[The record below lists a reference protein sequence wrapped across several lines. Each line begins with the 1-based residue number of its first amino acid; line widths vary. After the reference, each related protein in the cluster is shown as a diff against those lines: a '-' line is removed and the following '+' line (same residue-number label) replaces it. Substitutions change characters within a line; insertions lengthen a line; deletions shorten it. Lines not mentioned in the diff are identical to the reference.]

1 MAKQTKVDMRGLT
14 IYQVF
19 PRQHSEKQN
28 FEGVIDDLD
37 RIANMGVDIIYL
49 LPFHPIG
56 KVSRKG
62 LKGSP
67 YSIVDFYKIDKDLGT
82 LEDLKRLVEKAHK
95 KNMKVM
101 MDIVFNH
108 TSKDSVL
115 TQEHPEW
122 FYRKSDGSLANRVGD
137 WSDITDL
144 NYDLEEVQDYF
155 VDVLV
160 YWASIVDGFRCD
172 VAPLLP
178 IDFWIKARK
187 EVEKN
192 SPDIIW
198 LTESVH
204 PEFIK
209 YIRDQGYDCSSDGQ
223 MYDAFDMC
231 YEYDIFDFM
240 DAYLLKDSKKLSRWL
255 EEIYRQEMIYPKN
268 YIKIRG
274 FENHDQRRLRDK
286 VRDHKHFMNML
297 TMMFFLKGTTFI
309 YAGLEHEID
318 HLPNLFEDDV
328 IVWNP
333 KQSLETYIK
342 KLTDMKKEPI
352 FSHGVFNMHAHDQIA
367 VFSYEYKEDMI
378 LGIFNL
384 ENLDDIE
391 VPLTDGSYEDFLSM
405 RKIEVNHGK
414 IKLDEKPIIIK
425 THKGR
430 RR

>member
-1 MAKQTKVDMRGLT
+1 MAKQTNVNMRGLT

-19 PRQHSEKQN
+19 PRQHSKKQN
-28 FEGVIDDLD
+28 FDGVIDDLD

-67 YSIVDFYKIDKDLGT
+67 YSIVDFYEIHEDLGT
-82 LEDLKRLVEKAHK
+82 LEDLKRLVKKAHE

-115 TQEHPEW
+115 THEHPEW
-122 FYRKSDGSLANRVGD
+122 FYRKPDGSLANRVGD

-144 NYDLEEVQDYF
+144 NYDLDEVQDYF

-160 YWASIVDGFRCD
+160 YWADIVDGFRCD

-178 IDFWIKARK
+178 IDFWIKARQ
-187 EVEKN
+187 EVEKAN
-192 SPDIIW
+192 PDMIW

-209 YIRDQGYDCSSDGQ
+209 YIRDLGYDCSSDGQ

-240 DAYLLKDSKKLSRWL
+240 DTYLLKDNEKLSRWL

-286 VRDHKHFMNML
+286 VRDHEHFMNML

-318 HLPNLFEDDV
+318 HLPNLFEDDI

-333 KQSLETYIK
+333 KQSLESYIK

-367 VFSYEYKEDMI
+367 VFSYAYKEDMI
-378 LGIFNL
+378 LGVFNL
-384 ENLDDIE
+384 ENLKEIE
-391 VPLTDGSYEDFLSM
+391 VPLKDGIYEDFLSLQ
-405 RKIEVNHGK
+405 KIKVNHGK
-414 IKLDEKPIIIK
+414 IALSDKPIIIK
-425 THKGR
+425 THKGQR
-430 RR
+430 R

>member
-1 MAKQTKVDMRGLT
+1 MAKQTNVDMRGLT

-19 PRQHSEKQN
+19 PRQHSKKQN

-37 RIANMGVDIIYL
+37 RIANMGVDILYL

-56 KVSRKG
+56 IDSRKG
-62 LKGSP
+62 SKGSP
-67 YSIVDFYKIDKDLGT
+67 YSIVDFYKIHEDLGT
-82 LEDLKRLVEKAHK
+82 LEDLKKLVEKAHQ

-108 TSKDSVL
+108 TSKDSIL
-115 TQEHPEW
+115 TKEHPEW
-122 FYRKSDGSLANRVGD
+122 FYRKADGSLANRVGD

-144 NYDLEEVQDYF
+144 NYDLDEVQDYF
-155 VDVLV
+155 IDVLV
-160 YWASIVDGFRCD
+160 YWAGIVDGFRCD

-178 IDFWIKARK
+178 IDFWVKARK
-187 EVEKN
+187 EVEKTN
-192 SPDIIW
+192 PDMIW

-209 YIRDQGYDCSSDGQ
+209 DIRDLGYDCSSDGQ
-223 MYDAFDMC
+223 MYDAFDMG

-240 DAYLLKDSKKLSRWL
+240 DTYLLKDNKKLNRWL

-286 VRDHKHFMNML
+286 VRDHDHFMNML
-297 TMMFFLKGTTFI
+297 TMMFFLKGTAFI
-309 YAGLEHEID
+309 YAGLEHEIA
-318 HLPNLFEDDV
+318 HLPNLFEDDI
-328 IVWNP
+328 IVWNS
-333 KQSLETYIK
+333 KNSIEEYIK
-342 KLTDMKKEPI
+342 KLTRLKKEPI
-352 FSHGVFNMHAHDQIA
+352 FSYGVFNMHQHEQIA
-367 VFSYEYKEDMI
+367 VFSYEYQEEMV

-384 ENLDDIE
+384 ENLDEIK
-391 VPLTDGSYEDFLSM
+391 VPLEDGIYEDFLSQE
-405 RKIEVNHGK
+405 KIEVSHGK
-414 IKLDEKPIIIK
+414 ITLNEKPIIIK